1 MLVNLTDVDLR
12 MLRIFC
18 SIVDAGGF
26 TAAQVPLNTS
36 LSRLSVLVRDLEVRL
51 GYSLCKRGKS
61 GFQLTAEGEE
71 TYAAA
76 QELFSNI
83 GHFRQRTAVLS
94 GRHRDLL
101 RIGTVDSLL
110 TLEHSPVPAA
120 IARLRAVQP
129 GVHIDLQVMRPDELE
144 QAVLEERIQAA
155 IGAFHHRLSGL
166 HYQALFEEEQ
176 HLYCGSGHPFFL
188 RPDQDLTFE
197 ELSTADYVDR
207 GYVAGKQTTLRASV
221 CERGQCLFHGSDR
234 VADTVGYLYRLS
246 ADPLCGELGRLR
258 QASIDHA
265 AAVGISFCL
274 SLHYPPGSGAKEHRE
289 PVSRCSHCTCAAPFV
304 VDLDKAHSHDQ
315 RLQVLVMAIDV
326 MDDHSPQ
333 LIRWGAQHQ
342 R

>member
-61 GFQLTAEGEE
+61 GFQLTEEGEE

-76 QELFSNI
+76 QDLFSNI
-83 GHFRQRTAVLS
+83 GHFRQRTAALS

-101 RIGTVDSLL
+101 RIGTVDSLI
-110 TLEHSPVPAA
+110 TLKHSPVPAV
-120 IARLRAVQP
+120 IAQLRATQP
-129 GVHIDLQVMRPDELE
+129 SVHIDLHVMRPDELE

-188 RPDQDLTFE
+188 RSDQNLTFE
-197 ELSTADYVDR
+197 ELSSADYVDR
-207 GYVAGKQTTLRASV
+207 GYVAENKRPCELRFASAV
-221 CERGQCLFHGSDR
+221 SAFSMEAIALLIFSD
-234 VADTVGYLYRLS
+234 TYIGYLPTHYAASWVER
-246 ADPLCGELGRLR
+246 GRLR
-258 QASIDHA
+258 SIM
-265 AAVGISFCL
+265 
-274 SLHYPPGSGAKEHRE
+274 P
-289 PVSRCSHCTCAAPFV
+289 
-304 VDLDKAHSHDQ
+304 Q
-315 RLQVLVMAIDV
+315 RLAYRSAFHCITRQGVEQKSTVSLFLDALTA
-326 MDDHSPQ
+326 HAGLHLS
-333 LIRWGAQHQ
+333 
-342 R
+342 

>member
-101 RIGTVDSLL
+101 RIGTVDSLI

-207 GYVAGKQTTLRASV
+207 GYVAENKRPCELRFASAV
-221 CERGQCLFHGSDR
+221 SAFSMEAIALLILSD
-234 VADTVGYLYRLS
+234 TYIGYLPTHYAASWVDR
-246 ADPLCGELGRLR
+246 GRLR
-258 QASIDHA
+258 SIM
-265 AAVGISFCL
+265 
-274 SLHYPPGSGAKEHRE
+274 P
-289 PVSRCSHCTCAAPFV
+289 
-304 VDLDKAHSHDQ
+304 Q
-315 RLQVLVMAIDV
+315 RLAYRSAFHCITRQGVEQKSTVNQFLDALTA
-326 MDDHSPQ
+326 HAQ
-333 LIRWGAQHQ
+333 LHLS
-342 R
+342 

>member
-51 GYSLCKRGKS
+51 GYSLCNRGKR

-94 GRHRDLL
+94 QRHRDSLC
-101 RIGTVDSLL
+101 IGTVDNLI
-110 TLEHSPVPAA
+110 TLDNSPIPAT
-120 IARLRAVQP
+120 IARLRGQQP

-144 QAVLEERIQAA
+144 QAVLEERIQVA

-166 HYQALFEEEQ
+166 DYQMLFEEEQ

-188 RPDQDLTFE
+188 RTDQNLTFE

-207 GYVAGKQTTLRASV
+207 GYVAENKRPCELRFASAV
-221 CERGQCLFHGSDR
+221 SAFSMEAIALLILSD
-234 VADTVGYLYRLS
+234 TYIGYLPTHY
-246 ADPLCGELGRLR
+246 AANWVEGGRLR
-258 QASIDHA
+258 SIM
-265 AAVGISFCL
+265 S
-274 SLHYPPGSGAKEHRE
+274 
-289 PVSRCSHCTCAAPFV
+289 
-304 VDLDKAHSHDQ
+304 Q
-315 RLQVLVMAIDV
+315 RLGYRSAFHCITRQGAETKNTVRQFLDALTT
-326 MDDHSPQ
+326 HAQ
-333 LIRWGAQHQ
+333 LHLA
-342 R
+342 

>member
-61 GFQLTAEGEE
+61 GFQLTEEGEE

-101 RIGTVDSLL
+101 RIGTVDSLI
-110 TLEHSPVPAA
+110 TLEHSPVPAV
-120 IARLRAVQP
+120 IAQLRAAQP
-129 GVHIDLQVMRPDELE
+129 SVHIDLHVMRPDELE

-188 RPDQDLTFE
+188 RTDQNLTFE
-197 ELSTADYVDR
+197 ELGAADYVDR
-207 GYVAGKQTTLRASV
+207 GYVAENKRPCELRFASAV
-221 CERGQCLFHGSDR
+221 SAFSMEAIALLIFSD
-234 VADTVGYLYRLS
+234 TYIGYLPTHYAASWVAR
-246 ADPLCGELGRLR
+246 GRLR
-258 QASIDHA
+258 SIMPQRLAYRSAFHCITRQGVEQKSA
-265 AAVGISFCL
+265 
-274 SLHYPPGSGAKEHRE
+274 
-289 PVSRCSHCTCAAPFV
+289 VSRF
-304 VDLDKAHSHDQ
+304 LDALTAHAGHH
-315 RLQVLVMAIDV
+315 LT
-326 MDDHSPQ
+326 
-333 LIRWGAQHQ
+333 
-342 R
+342 

>member
-61 GFQLTAEGEE
+61 GFQLTEEGEE

-94 GRHRDLL
+94 GRHRELL
-101 RIGTVDSLL
+101 HIGTVDSLI
-110 TLEHSPVPAA
+110 TLQHSPVPAA
-120 IARLRAVQP
+120 IAQLRAAQTGLHV
-129 GVHIDLQVMRPDELE
+129 DLHVMRPDELE

-176 HLYCGSGHPFFL
+176 HLYCGSGHPFFA
-188 RPDQDLTFE
+188 RSDQDLSFE
-197 ELSTADYVDR
+197 ELSAADYVDR
-207 GYVAGKQTTLRASV
+207 GYVAENKRPCELRFASAV
-221 CERGQCLFHGSDR
+221 SAFSMEAIALLIFSN
-234 VADTVGYLYRLS
+234 TYIGYLPTHYAASWVER
-246 ADPLCGELGRLR
+246 GRLR
-258 QASIDHA
+258 SIM
-265 AAVGISFCL
+265 
-274 SLHYPPGSGAKEHRE
+274 P
-289 PVSRCSHCTCAAPFV
+289 
-304 VDLDKAHSHDQ
+304 Q
-315 RLQVLVMAIDV
+315 RLAYRSAFHCITRQGVEQKGTVTRFLDALTA
-326 MDDHSPQ
+326 HAEAH
-333 LIRWGAQHQ
+333 L
-342 R
+342 

>member
-18 SIVDAGGF
+18 AIVDAGGF

-61 GFQLTAEGEE
+61 DFQLTEEGEE

-94 GRHRDLL
+94 GRHRELL
-101 RIGTVDSLL
+101 RIGTVDSLI

-120 IARLRAVQP
+120 IAQLRAEQP
-129 GVHIDLQVMRPDELE
+129 DVHIDLQVMRPDELE

-176 HLYCGSGHPFFL
+176 HLYCGSGHRFFL
-188 RPDQDLTFE
+188 GSDQHLTFE
-197 ELSTADYVDR
+197 QLSAADYVDR
-207 GYVAGKQTTLRASV
+207 GNVAENKRPCELRFASAV
-221 CERGQCLFHGSDR
+221 SAFSMEAIALLILSD
-234 VADTVGYLYRLS
+234 TYIGYLPTHYAASWVER
-246 ADPLCGELGRLR
+246 GRLR
-258 QASIDHA
+258 SIM
-265 AAVGISFCL
+265 
-274 SLHYPPGSGAKEHRE
+274 P
-289 PVSRCSHCTCAAPFV
+289 
-304 VDLDKAHSHDQ
+304 Q
-315 RLQVLVMAIDV
+315 RLAYRSAFHCITRQGVEQKSTVKRFLDALAAHAVR
-326 MDDHSPQ
+326 HLS
-333 LIRWGAQHQ
+333 
-342 R
+342 

>member
-61 GFQLTAEGEE
+61 GFQLTEEGEE

-94 GRHRDLL
+94 GRHRELL
-101 RIGTVDSLL
+101 HIGTVDSLL

-120 IARLRAVQP
+120 IAQLRTAQP
-129 GVHIDLQVMRPDELE
+129 RVHVDLHVMRPDELE

-155 IGAFHHRLSGL
+155 VGAFHHRLSGL

-176 HLYCGSGHPFFL
+176 HLYCGSGHPFF
-188 RPDQDLTFE
+188 RRTDQDLSFE
-197 ELSTADYVDR
+197 ELSAADYVDR
-207 GYVAGKQTTLRASV
+207 GYVAENKRPCELRFASAV
-221 CERGQCLFHGSDR
+221 SAFSMEAIALLIFSD
-234 VADTVGYLYRLS
+234 TYIGYLPTHYAASWVER
-246 ADPLCGELGRLR
+246 GRLR
-258 QASIDHA
+258 SIM
-265 AAVGISFCL
+265 
-274 SLHYPPGSGAKEHRE
+274 P
-289 PVSRCSHCTCAAPFV
+289 
-304 VDLDKAHSHDQ
+304 Q
-315 RLQVLVMAIDV
+315 RLAYRSAFHCITRQGVEQKSTVTRFLDALTA
-326 MDDHSPQ
+326 HAG
-333 LIRWGAQHQ
+333 LHL
-342 R
+342 

>member
-61 GFQLTAEGEE
+61 GFQLTEEGEE

-101 RIGTVDSLL
+101 RIGTVDSLITL
-110 TLEHSPVPAA
+110 THSPIPAV
-120 IARLRAVQP
+120 IAQLRAAQP
-129 GVHIDLQVMRPDELE
+129 SVHIDLHVMRPDELE
-144 QAVLEERIQAA
+144 QAVLEERIQVA

-176 HLYCGSGHPFFL
+176 NLYCSSGHPFFL
-188 RPDQDLTFE
+188 RSDQNLTFE
-197 ELSTADYVDR
+197 ELSAADYVDR
-207 GYVAGKQTTLRASV
+207 GYVAENKRPCELRFASAV
-221 CERGQCLFHGSDR
+221 SAFSMEAIALLILSD
-234 VADTVGYLYRLS
+234 TYIGYLPTHYAASWVER
-246 ADPLCGELGRLR
+246 GRLR
-258 QASIDHA
+258 SIM
-265 AAVGISFCL
+265 
-274 SLHYPPGSGAKEHRE
+274 P
-289 PVSRCSHCTCAAPFV
+289 
-304 VDLDKAHSHDQ
+304 Q
-315 RLQVLVMAIDV
+315 RLGYRSAFHCITRQGVEQKGTVSGFLDALTA
-326 MDDHSPQ
+326 HAE
-333 LIRWGAQHQ
+333 LHL
-342 R
+342 